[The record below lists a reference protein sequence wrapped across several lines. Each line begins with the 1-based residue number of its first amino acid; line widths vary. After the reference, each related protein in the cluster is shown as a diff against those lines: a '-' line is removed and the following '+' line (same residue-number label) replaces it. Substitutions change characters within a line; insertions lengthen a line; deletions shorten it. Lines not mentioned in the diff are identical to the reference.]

1 MLSKSYRVI
10 FIGLAV
16 MLAGGFSSASYAAS
30 LGEKYNLD
38 LSNFITFQNGT
49 FKEQY
54 VTASYTSESLA
65 EHSIDDT
72 SASAGRSS
80 ALENETICLVTGKYS
95 VSSSS
100 IQLNYESDSCGNKQ
114 GATTA
119 FLDANAE
126 TVTIEEKTFRS
137 VSAVGTSRST
147 SRRTLRESASDAP
160 VQDGETSEAPITE
173 TAEPETSEETL
184 ASSDTADIEASY
196 QNWQSNTAKAM
207 EDLNNNSGGMWYC
220 SSGRPRLSSTYWT
233 WTSSVGS
240 GGWIPSSQV
249 KPSEAVN
256 WYFGQISSDEAC
268 TECLMAA
275 RASFYKGL
283 LDTIGVA
290 AFDQWFENHR
300 SDLVISNN
308 SYAPSPIRMNKPI
321 SSEADLS
328 RGDWVYFQNW
338 VTYSG
343 CPDINLMQRENAI
356 TQSSGDPKTFI
367 GLGIP
372 GRGGAPVLGQSILDD
387 LRGAWEGTSC
397 PQEREGKLRTD
408 IVATASAAYFEQ
420 VINAT
425 TTTPTDPT
433 EPTDPTDPHSGDSIS
448 IDGDFGDWGNV
459 TPLADSV
466 LDGGVIDWDK
476 VWFSEGTS
484 QLSFSYTDYNQ
495 FQTSNYEAEPYYWN
509 IFLDSDN
516 QTSTGYQFGVLSA
529 DYLVAGKNLYRY
541 TGNGS
546 SWAWSYM
553 EDVSHAFNGSRVE
566 LAINKSSL
574 GLSSE
579 SSSHRALFWGQH
591 PSDNKSDYIMIGVNA
606 DGSGEVLGR

>member
-1 MLSKSYRVI
+1 MLSKNYRAI
-10 FIGLAV
+10 CISLAV

-30 LGEKYNLD
+30 LDGKYNSD

-49 FKEQY
+49 FSEQY
-54 VTASYTSESLA
+54 VTTSYTSESLT
-65 EHSIDDT
+65 EHSIEDT

-80 ALENETICLVTGKYS
+80 ALENETICLVAGKYS

-119 FLDANAE
+119 FFDANAG

-137 VSAVGTSRST
+137 APAAGTSRST
-147 SRRTLRESASDAP
+147 SRSTLRESASDAP
-160 VQDGETSEAPITE
+160 AQAGETSQAP
-173 TAEPETSEETL
+173 TAEAAESETSEESI
-184 ASSDTADIEASY
+184 ASSDTANIET
-196 QNWQSNTAKAM
+196 QFQTWQSNTAKAM

-220 SSGRPRLSSTYWT
+220 YSGRPRLNSTYWT

-240 GGWIPSSQV
+240 GGWIPNSQV

-256 WYFGQISSDEAC
+256 WYFGKISSDEAC

-308 SYAPSPIRMNKPI
+308 SYAPSPVRMNKPV

-343 CPDINLMQRENAI
+343 CPAINLMQGENAI

-372 GRGGAPVLGQSILDD
+372 GRGGAPILGQTIIDQ
-387 LRGAWEGTSC
+387 LRSAWEGTDC

-408 IVATASAAYFEQ
+408 LVATASASYFEQ

-425 TTTPTDPT
+425 TT
-433 EPTDPTDPHSGDSIS
+433 PTDPTDPPSGDAIS

-466 LDGGVIDWDK
+466 LDGGIIDWDK
-476 VWFSEGTS
+476 VWFSEGAS

-495 FQTSNYEAEPYYWN
+495 FQASNYEAEPYYWN

-529 DYLVAGKNLYRY
+529 DYVVAGKNLYRY
-541 TGNGS
+541 TGNGY
-546 SWAWSYM
+546 SWSWSYM

-579 SSSHRALFWGQH
+579 PSSHRALFWGQH
-591 PSDNKSDYIMIGVNA
+591 PADNQSDYIAIATDAGG
-606 DGSGEVLGR
+606 GSEVLSR